1 MAFICMFSFANSNIL
16 SLVSATSWPGDIGCC
31 GNWESRGGEGR
42 ESSLSFFPVVFL
54 ENAFF
59 QVRTCQEETRTGY
72 AHRCGQWAHMQ
83 QTQEVIAIFDFWP
96 WNLECGWNAVF
107 SCLLSKSRM
116 FSSSEAQLCPFSW
129 YYMCVYSIFIFIFIS
144 LHITIYIYIWYLWDP
159 K

>member
-1 MAFICMFSFANSNIL
+1 L
-16 SLVSATSWPGDIGCC
+16 SLPRLGQETSDGAENENPGAEKAGKV
-31 GNWESRGGEGR
+31 
-42 ESSLSFFPVVFL
+42 LLVFFVGFL

-116 FSSSEAQLCPFSW
+116 FSSSEAQLCHF
-129 YYMCVYSIFIFIFIS
+129 
-144 LHITIYIYIWYLWDP
+144 
-159 K
+159 